1 MILIDTNVILDVIQ
15 QREPHYRASAAV
27 IDRVV
32 RKRTLA
38 ALPAHAITTIH
49 FLVQRYQNQTTAS
62 QVVDWILAR
71 FDVASVGR
79 TEQIRARSLAW
90 EDFEDAVV
98 AAAAKTVQCEAIVT
112 RNVRDFSGSPVP
124 AFTPEEYLLDGTD
137 RG

>member
-1 MILIDTNVILDVIQ
+1 MILIDTNVVLDVIQ
-15 QREPHYRASAAV
+15 RREPHYRASAAV

-32 RKRTLA
+32 RKRSRA

-49 FLVQRYQNQTTAS
+49 FLVHRYQNQETAS
-62 QVVDWILAR
+62 QVIDWILAR
-71 FDVASVGR
+71 FDVAPVGR
-79 TEQIRARSLAW
+79 TELIRAQSFAW
-90 EDFEDAVV
+90 GDFEDAVV
-98 AAAAKTVQCEAIVT
+98 AAAAEAAGCEVIVT

>member
-32 RKRTLA
+32 RKRARA

-71 FDVASVGR
+71 FDVAAVGR
-79 TEQIRARSLAW
+79 TELIRARSLAW

-98 AAAAKTVQCEAIVT
+98 ASAAETVQCEVIVT